1 MLSLIC
7 YCDTCQHYG
16 VDRAFPGFRAGRP
29 EDKNNY
35 EKVMI
40 NWEIN
45 NDKIKTNKQTGDITP
60 RWIHYSDEKMGK
72 FRQVMKVSSILSIS
86 EQKLG

>member
-7 YCDTCQHYG
+7 YSDTCQHYG
-16 VDRAFPGFRAGRP
+16 IASAFPGFRAGQP

-40 NWEIN
+40 NWGIN
-45 NDKIKTNKQTGDITP
+45 NDKIKKKTGDITP
-60 RWIHYSDEKMGK
+60 RWIHYNDEKNGE
-72 FRQVMKVSSILSIS
+72 I
-86 EQKLG
+86 